1 MKPAPA
7 SRDSSPLRLP
17 GRMRLP
23 GRLGD
28 PRFRAPSRAMVDALF
43 EQIRAFPNVRGCFVG
58 RRARHGRLTAERSL
72 VCCVE
77 RKVHR
82 RELDPRQEL
91 LPRRLQVRMGRRV
104 INLRTDVIAMP
115 PLEVK
120 VAAVAGP
127 GDEVATTKGRATI
140 GVALNHPL
148 HGSVVTTAG
157 HLVYEHGEVGEETFS
172 GGTAPA
178 VSLLNAGT
186 GKALTGRVRRVVV
199 SDKADYALVQL
210 DGGGASREP
219 VQRRASA
226 RGNPCPLR
234 VR

>member
-1 MKPAPA
+1 
-7 SRDSSPLRLP
+7 
-17 GRMRLP
+17 
-23 GRLGD
+23 
-28 PRFRAPSRAMVDALF
+28 MVDALF